1 MSGHHITETEL
12 ARAMPHILTAPKDDS
27 RVESLCFRPGFNQR
41 SFPDSLT
48 LTRDRGIPGERWM
61 TAPWLKLP
69 DGRPDPRIQV
79 SILPLRVMDT
89 VWRDREGTPHPGD
102 PIICDLDMSEENLPT
117 GSLLQVGSA
126 VLRVSDV
133 FNDGCV
139 KWKVRYGAAAKD
151 WIVTPQHL
159 PLRLRGILCSVERD
173 GEVRLGDPVRKLA
186 GQVSRTDPAAR
197 CPGAVQD
204 QSPTG

>member
-12 ARAMPHILTAPKDDS
+12 ARAMPHILAAPKDDS
-27 RVESLCFRPGFNQR
+27 RVEFLCFRPGFNQR

-159 PLRLRGILCSVERD
+159 PLRLRGILCLVERD